1 MTRLPT
7 LAAAALALLL
17 AGCAARTTL
26 TDVWVADGVKAD
38 AYKKIMVIA
47 VTPNPARR
55 LALEDALAAR
65 VAGSSPSHELLPL
78 AELTDRA
85 KVQAKLKELGFDGV
99 LVVRMLAMDVQQS
112 EMSGHASMLNP
123 NAGLYGYWDPAHAA
137 WDRDHV
143 VTERRITLET
153 MFFDVATAERK
164 FRAESDTYDPA
175 DQDKL
180 VDGLFDAI
188 RAELKKRGVL

>member
-26 TDVWVADGVKAD
+26 SDVWVADGVKAS
-38 AYKKIMVIA
+38 AYKKVMVIA

-65 VAGSSPSHELLPL
+65 VAGSTASHELLPL

-137 WDRDHV
+137 WDRDYV

-164 FRAESDTYDPA
+164 FRAESETYDPA

>member
-1 MTRLPT
+1 MTRVPT
-7 LAAAALALLL
+7 LATAALALLL

-26 TDVWVADGVKAD
+26 SDVWVAEGLKPG
-38 AYKKIMVIA
+38 AYKKVMVVAI
-47 VTPNPARR
+47 TPNPAQR
-55 LALEDALAAR
+55 LGLEDAMAR
-65 VAGSSPSHELLPL
+65 HLPGSTASHTVLPL

-85 KVQAKLKELGFDGV
+85 KVQVKLKELGFDGV
-99 LVVRMLAMDVQQS
+99 VVVRALAMDVTQS
-112 EMSGHASMLNP
+112 DMSGHASMLNP

-153 MFFDVATAERK
+153 MFFDVATAERR
-164 FRAESDTYDPA
+164 FRAESETFDPA

-180 VDGLFDAI
+180 IDDLFDAI